1 MGEIVRAF
9 RAFPIDARTVL
20 TEYRG
25 VKVSLRAVVMLLGLV
40 LVGGSLLRST
50 PAAAQAP
57 RTAQLTTTATFTATP
72 TATVTPTATPPA
84 TVTTTTTGTITPTAT
99 VTPTITLTPAPAP
112 TQVPTATA
120 APTATPAG
128 GITVSISPSSTRIRA
143 GETVAINV
151 KIDWNPTNAAVVFTQ
166 SAGDALSAPLITNS
180 QWSPSSTVT
189 GTNSTQ
195 LVLGTSANLAPGVY
209 TVQISGAGPLGAN
222 VQKATIEVSIPNAM
236 FDSELLRRNEFPAF
250 GPEVNPP
257 YRGGD
262 SYFYDPRVNALLQ
275 WRPDQKTY
283 YVANT
288 SELLDQSVVGP
299 AQYRLP
305 APVADDGSGGDWNK
319 AAQIRQDWMTDRA
332 IRAKF
337 FAAPPNFNGTWDVN
351 GSIQL
356 YGLPASKPTQIGPY
370 VVQRFQRA
378 VFRHWIANTPAHPD
392 WKDSVAIVPLE
403 QAVLNL
409 MPEIDPI
416 ASAGIVRATR
426 NGQPSG
432 FGGYWELDASSSNGF
447 ASAALEGDD
456 ANTARV
462 TIANPTGMWI
472 EASLVGPIG
481 MQAELG
487 AGQSVVSDWPG
498 LQPLSWIL
506 EPGQK
511 MTVNIH
517 PNLVHPDATVRQTSV
532 MHIWMRP
539 TSRSAM
545 AKIAQSM
552 ASVGLP
558 ELTDLHGARLTAYYR
573 ALLASTAQAGAGN
586 AGCLIAL
593 DGDVNAG
600 DEAQFSND
608 LACAVTQPVT
618 GYLMATAAA
627 AIGTGVDPNV
637 VSSRLNVNSA
647 NAAIGDDPATGWF
660 WWNLQLAGREP
671 GGRVRISKTGAASG
685 G

>member
-1 MGEIVRAF
+1 M
-9 RAFPIDARTVL
+9 
-20 TEYRG
+20 
-25 VKVSLRAVVMLLGLV
+25 
-40 LVGGSLLRST
+40 
-50 PAAAQAP
+50 
-57 RTAQLTTTATFTATP
+57 
-72 TATVTPTATPPA
+72 
-84 TVTTTTTGTITPTAT
+84 
-99 VTPTITLTPAPAP
+99 
-112 TQVPTATA
+112 
-120 APTATPAG
+120 
-128 GITVSISPSSTRIRA
+128 
-143 GETVAINV
+143 INV
-151 KIDWNPTNAAVVFTQ
+151 KIDWNPTNAAVTFTQ
-166 SAGDALSAPLITNS
+166 SAGDAVSAPLIANS
-180 QWSPSSTVT
+180 QWSPSATVT

-195 LVLGTSANLAPGVY
+195 LVLGTSANLAAGIY

-222 VQKATIEVSIPNAM
+222 VQKATIEVAIPNAL
-236 FDSELLRRNEFPAF
+236 FDSEILRRNEFPAY

-262 SYFYDPRVNALLQ
+262 AFFYDPRVNALLQ

-283 YVANT
+283 YIANT
-288 SELLDQSVVGP
+288 SEMIDLSAVGA

-305 APVADDGSGGDWNK
+305 ATVVDDGSGGDWNK
-319 AAQIRQDWMTDRA
+319 AAQIRMDWMTDRA
-332 IRAKF
+332 IRAKYL
-337 FAAPPNFNGTWDVN
+337 AAPPNFNGTWDVN

-392 WKDSVAIVPLE
+392 WKDSVAVIPLE
-403 QAVLNL
+403 QAALNL
-409 MPEIDPI
+409 MPEIDPV
-416 ASAGIVRATR
+416 AAGGIVKASR
-426 NGQPSG
+426 NGQPSS
-432 FGGYWELDASSSNGF
+432 FGGFWELDGSSSNGF

-481 MQAELG
+481 MQADLVP
-487 AGQSVVSDWPG
+487 GQSVVSDWPG

-517 PNLVHPDATVRQTSV
+517 PNLVNPDPTVRQTSV
-532 MHIWMRP
+532 VHIWMRP
-539 TSRSAM
+539 TARAAM

-552 ASVGLP
+552 ASVGVP
-558 ELTDLHGARLTAYYR
+558 EVTDLHGARLTAYYR
-573 ALLASTAQAGAGN
+573 ALLAATAQAGAGN

-600 DEAQFSND
+600 DEAQFSSD
-608 LACAVTQPVT
+608 MACAATQPVT

-627 AIGTGVDPNV
+627 AIGTGVDPNA
-637 VSSRLNVNSA
+637 VSSRINVNSV
-647 NAAIGDDPATGWF
+647 NAAIGADPATGWF

-671 GGRVRISKTGAASG
+671 GGRVRVSRTGAAAG
-685 G
+685 N

>member
-1 MGEIVRAF
+1 M
-9 RAFPIDARTVL
+9 
-20 TEYRG
+20 
-25 VKVSLRAVVMLLGLV
+25 
-40 LVGGSLLRST
+40 
-50 PAAAQAP
+50 
-57 RTAQLTTTATFTATP
+57 
-72 TATVTPTATPPA
+72 
-84 TVTTTTTGTITPTAT
+84 
-99 VTPTITLTPAPAP
+99 
-112 TQVPTATA
+112 
-120 APTATPAG
+120 
-128 GITVSISPSSTRIRA
+128 
-143 GETVAINV
+143 INV
-151 KIDWNPTNAAVVFTQ
+151 KIDWNPTNAAVTFTQ
-166 SAGDALSAPLITNS
+166 SAGDALSAPLIANS
-180 QWSPSSTVT
+180 QWSPSATVT

-195 LVLGTSANLAPGVY
+195 LVLGTSANLAAGIY

-222 VQKATIEVSIPNAM
+222 VQKATIEVAIPNAL
-236 FDSELLRRNEFPAF
+236 FDSEILRRNEFPAY

-262 SYFYDPRVNALLQ
+262 AFFYDPRVNALLQ

-283 YVANT
+283 YIANT
-288 SELLDQSVVGP
+288 SEMIDLSAVGA

-305 APVADDGSGGDWNK
+305 ATVVDDGSGGDWNK
-319 AAQIRQDWMTDRA
+319 AAQIRMDWMTDRA
-332 IRAKF
+332 IRAKYL
-337 FAAPPNFNGTWDVN
+337 AAPPNFNGTWDVN

-392 WKDSVAIVPLE
+392 WKDSVAVIPLE
-403 QAVLNL
+403 QAALNL
-409 MPEIDPI
+409 MPEIDPV
-416 ASAGIVRATR
+416 AAGGIVKASR
-426 NGQPSG
+426 NGQPSS
-432 FGGYWELDASSSNGF
+432 FGGFWELDGSSSNGF

-481 MQAELG
+481 MQADLVP
-487 AGQSVVSDWPG
+487 GQSVVSDWPG

-517 PNLVHPDATVRQTSV
+517 PNLVNPDPTVRQTSV
-532 MHIWMRP
+532 VHIWMRP
-539 TSRSAM
+539 TARAAM

-552 ASVGLP
+552 ASVGVP
-558 ELTDLHGARLTAYYR
+558 EVTDLHGARLTAYYR
-573 ALLASTAQAGAGN
+573 ALLAATAQAGAGN

-600 DEAQFSND
+600 DEAQFSSD
-608 LACAVTQPVT
+608 MACAATQPVT

-627 AIGTGVDPNV
+627 AIGTGVDPNA
-637 VSSRLNVNSA
+637 VSSRINVNSV
-647 NAAIGDDPATGWF
+647 NAAIGADPATGWF

-671 GGRVRISKTGAASG
+671 GGRVRVSRTGAAAG
-685 G
+685 N